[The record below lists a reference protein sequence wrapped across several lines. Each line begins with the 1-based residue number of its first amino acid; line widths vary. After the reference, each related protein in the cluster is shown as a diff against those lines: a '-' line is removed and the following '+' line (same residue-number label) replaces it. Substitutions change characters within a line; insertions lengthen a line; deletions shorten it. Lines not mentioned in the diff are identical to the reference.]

1 MLLADEN
8 FPIASVRRLRSVGI
22 DVVAIVEET
31 PGATDAQV
39 LQRAEQEQRIILT
52 FDRDYGELIFR
63 HRLGRPVGVVYFR
76 YVPQTPQEPGEHLLQ
91 LLATPGLALAGYFS
105 VVDRERLR
113 QRRL

>member
-8 FPIASVRRLRSVGI
+8 FPITSVRRLRSVGL

-31 PGATDAQV
+31 PGATDAQI

-63 HRLGRPVGVVYFR
+63 HRLGRPGGVVYFR
-76 YVPQTPQEPGEHLLQ
+76 YAPQTPQEPGEHLLQ
-91 LLATPGLALAGYFS
+91 LIATPGLALAGNFS
-105 VVDRERLR
+105 VVDRERIR